1 MATKTADT
9 TVETTADTK
18 ALAQSDTGLTLLT
31 DKGITTVADGVVAK
45 LAGHAV
51 REVEGVAS
59 LGKTF
64 RRLLGRVRP
73 GDESLT
79 QGVNVEV
86 GKKECAI
93 DVIILVQYGFSI
105 PTLAQEVRENVIA
118 RVEAGTGLI
127 VKEVNIEV
135 DDLQFDSDK
144 PTTSRVE

>member
-1 MATKTADT
+1 MPTKTAESTDLRG
-9 TVETTADTK
+9 AS
-18 ALAQSDTGLTLLT
+18 SDTGLTLDT
-31 DKGITTVADGVVAK
+31 DRGITSIADGVVAK
-45 LAGHAV
+45 LAGHAC

-59 LGKTF
+59 LGTTF

-73 GDESLT
+73 GEDPLT

-86 GKKECAI
+86 GKKEAAI
-93 DVIILVQYGFSI
+93 DVVILVRSGYSI

-135 DDLQFDSDK
+135 DDLEFEEES
-144 PTTSRVE
+144 TGGSRVE